1 MTGMYRLT
9 DIDRMT
15 VRYEL
20 KKPSSRMT
28 DRMTDKYRLSS

>member
-20 KKPSSRMT
+20 KGPSN
-28 DRMTDKYRLSS
+28 RMTDKYRLAS